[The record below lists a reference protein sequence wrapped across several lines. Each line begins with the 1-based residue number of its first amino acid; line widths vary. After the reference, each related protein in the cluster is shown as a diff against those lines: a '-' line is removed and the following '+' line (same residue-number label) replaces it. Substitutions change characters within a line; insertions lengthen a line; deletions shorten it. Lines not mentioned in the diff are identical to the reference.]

1 MWKSKTLVLIFV
13 LLHNIYSSDKTNRET
28 IANQG
33 GDIQNRCEHRKMLG
47 KMACIPNNYMKE
59 DAPGR
64 PTSIKTKLEIDNIR
78 EINDKEMRLTFEVYL
93 ELIWVDNRI
102 ITLSTDK
109 PVVLNNKIINKI
121 WKPDLWIKNL
131 YNFKVHTVVEPTSGL
146 MITKDNDCNYSFCHE
161 SRNEVDTIIHY
172 NMEAEVTI
180 YCNFKFDG
188 YPMDTQFC
196 EFVMDGSYWVDD
208 VVIFEYE
215 LGLFRETEKNVLLD
229 EFDIGMVFKLSN
241 DKSGI
246 NSKFILKRNI
256 FPFFLKYY
264 LPSAAI
270 VVMASLSFFVTKDSN
285 AILGRMAMVVTL
297 ILTLTNILIAQ
308 QVSI

>member
-1 MWKSKTLVLIFV
+1 MWKSKTVILIFV
-13 LLHNIYSSDKTNRET
+13 LLHNIHSSDKTKSKTMVNEDK
-28 IANQG
+28 
-33 GDIQNRCEHRKMLG
+33 DIPDICEHSTMLG
-47 KMACIPNNYMKE
+47 QMVCIPNNYMKE
-59 DAPGR
+59 DAPEI
-64 PTSIKTKLEIDNIR
+64 PTIIKTKLEIDNIR

-93 ELIWVDNRI
+93 ELLWVDNRI
-102 ITLSTDK
+102 ITLSTNK

-131 YNFKVHTVVEPTSGL
+131 YNFKVHTVIEPTIGL
-146 MITKDNDCNYSFCHE
+146 MITKGNDCKDSFCHN
-161 SRNEVDTIIHY
+161 SRNEVDTNIHY
-172 NMEAEVTI
+172 NMEAEVSV

-188 YPMDTQFC
+188 YPMDTQIC
-196 EFVMDGSYWVDD
+196 EFIMDGSYWVDD

-215 LGLFRETEKNVLLD
+215 LGLFRETEKNVILD
-229 EFDIGMVFKLSN
+229 EFDIEMVSKLN
-241 DKSGI
+241 NNKSGI

-270 VVMASLSFFVTKDSN
+270 VIMASLSFFVTKDSN

-308 QVSI
+308 QV